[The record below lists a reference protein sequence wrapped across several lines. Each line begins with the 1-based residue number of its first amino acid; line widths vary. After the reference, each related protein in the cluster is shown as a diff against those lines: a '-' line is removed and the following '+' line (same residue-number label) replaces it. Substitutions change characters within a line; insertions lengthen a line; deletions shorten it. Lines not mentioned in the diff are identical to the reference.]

1 MVPKD
6 LQVQRAIADKE
17 NSELMR
23 VAKMKE
29 GIFKPSMPDPMP
41 SMLPSKASAPT
52 GVIKKMFNKHQHIY
66 SKVIIRYILE
76 IKTCGLG
83 SRIRDVEAF
92 SNSLA

>member
-1 MVPKD
+1 M
-6 LQVQRAIADKE
+6 KE
-17 NSELMR
+17 TTEKTTTMR

-66 SKVIIRYILE
+66 SKVIIRYKKSRPVGLVLE
-76 IKTCGLG
+76 
-83 SRIRDVEAF
+83 F
-92 SNSLA
+92 

>member
-29 GIFKPSMPDPMP
+29 GIFKPSMPDPIP

-52 GVIKKMFNKHQHIY
+52 GVIKKMFNKHIY
-66 SKVIIRYILE
+66 SKVIKVPILQVV
-76 IKTCGLG
+76 ISFRMKP
-83 SRIRDVEAF
+83 
-92 SNSLA
+92 